1 MADDL
6 TQPFVFEPMK
16 SGGGGFTP
24 SGFGGLLFGGGG
36 SALDEY
42 LTEDQK
48 RQMQSMAM
56 LQSAAALLQAGGRSA
71 TPISLGQAL
80 GSALQ
85 AGTVGYQQA
94 QQGALAQLLTKQ
106 KLDEAKRAQAAQ
118 ESYQKFIMG
127 QPSEGQTI
135 TPEQAI
141 SVPGMVAGPTVE
153 RAALIGQ
160 TMPSVT
166 PTGGAALTQQQRA
179 LLASLPAEKGIPEA
193 LKLMQ
198 PQEVTG
204 QPFRAS
210 DGKFYIQTKTG
221 GVIPAPVTPETKP
234 TGQPQEVMIG
244 GQPALVQYYE
254 DGSYKV
260 VSGVSPKAEA
270 SPTEVR
276 LLQAARM
283 PITMENIMAIRRSAA
298 SNVNVTQNAEK
309 KGVELAYEN
318 AVKQLTASADSA
330 RSANS
335 TLQNIERILPALDT
349 AIVGPAADTRTTLL
363 RIGKQLNIAGEN
375 ADQILRN
382 TATVVQGLAQQE
394 LSAAEQMR
402 GQGAL
407 TEGERAILRRAAGGD
422 QSLTSGELQQGLM
435 AAQRLARLRIAGHQ
449 QTLQTA
455 VKAIPDLAPIA
466 PMYEVQPYGATA
478 LNPLQNAIQ
487 QEIDRRKAAGG
498 RR

>member
-1 MADDL
+1 
-6 TQPFVFEPMK
+6 
-16 SGGGGFTP
+16 
-24 SGFGGLLFGGGG
+24 
-36 SALDEY
+36 
-42 LTEDQK
+42 
-48 RQMQSMAM
+48 
-56 LQSAAALLQAGGRSA
+56 
-71 TPISLGQAL
+71 
-80 GSALQ
+80 
-85 AGTVGYQQA
+85 
-94 QQGALAQLLTKQ
+94 
-106 KLDEAKRAQAAQ
+106 
-118 ESYQKFIMG
+118 
-127 QPSEGQTI
+127 
-135 TPEQAI
+135 
-141 SVPGMVAGPTVE
+141 MV
-153 RAALIGQ
+153 
-160 TMPSVT
+160 
-166 PTGGAALTQQQRA
+166 
-179 LLASLPAEKGIPEA
+179 
-193 LKLMQ
+193 
-198 PQEVTG
+198 
-204 QPFRAS
+204 
-210 DGKFYIQTKTG
+210 
-221 GVIPAPVTPETKP
+221 
-234 TGQPQEVMIG
+234 G

-349 AIVGPAADTRTTLL
+349 AIVGPVADTRTTLL